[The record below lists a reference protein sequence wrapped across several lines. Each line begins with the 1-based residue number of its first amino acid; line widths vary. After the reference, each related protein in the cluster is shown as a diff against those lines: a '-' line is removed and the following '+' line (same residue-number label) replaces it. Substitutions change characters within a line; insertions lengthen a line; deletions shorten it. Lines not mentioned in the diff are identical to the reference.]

1 MGKILTLGIE
11 TSCDETSVSIVE
23 DGRNVLCNVISS
35 QIETHRKFG
44 GVVPEVASRMH
55 LESINNIIKE
65 AFDQAKLNF
74 SDIDTVGV
82 TKGPGLI
89 GALLV
94 GISAGKAISTALN
107 IPLIGVNHMR
117 GHICAAYITH
127 TELEPPFIAL
137 VVSGGHTYIVNVMGY
152 CDFKVMGRTRDDAV
166 GESFDKVAR
175 SLNLSYPGGP
185 EIDRLAKLGDP
196 TSIDFPRIFLENNS
210 YDFSLS
216 GLKTSV
222 LNYLNQQA
230 QKKQEIVK
238 ENVCASFQAAVM
250 DVLEEKTKRALKE
263 TGLKKLVISGGVASN
278 SELRKRFQ
286 DISEKMNIKTYFPD
300 RILCTD
306 NGAMI
311 ASSAYYEYLNNNI
324 SDLYLRVYPNLEI
337 DDL

>member
-11 TSCDETSVSIVE
+11 TFCDETSVSIVE

-65 AFDQAKLNF
+65 AFNQAKLNF

-107 IPLIGVNHMR
+107 ILLIGVNHMR

-127 TELEPPFIAL
+127 KELEPPFIAL

>member
-1 MGKILTLGIE
+1 
-11 TSCDETSVSIVE
+11 
-23 DGRNVLCNVISS
+23 
-35 QIETHRKFG
+35 
-44 GVVPEVASRMH
+44 
-55 LESINNIIKE
+55 
-65 AFDQAKLNF
+65 
-74 SDIDTVGV
+74 
-82 TKGPGLI
+82 
-89 GALLV
+89 
-94 GISAGKAISTALN
+94 
-107 IPLIGVNHMR
+107 
-117 GHICAAYITH
+117 
-127 TELEPPFIAL
+127 
-137 VVSGGHTYIVNVMGY
+137 
-152 CDFKVMGRTRDDAV
+152 MGRTRDDAV
-166 GESFDKVAR
+166 GESFDKIAR

-185 EIDRLAKLGDP
+185 EIDRLAKSGDP

-222 LNYLNQQA
+222 LNYLNQQV

-238 ENVCASFQAAVM
+238 EDVCASFQVVIM

-278 SELRKRFQ
+278 SELRKRFEN
-286 DISEKMNIKTYFPD
+286 ISEKMDIKTYFPD